1 VVAILPI
8 EKLYLVRT
16 RSEAAAETFWPA
28 GADGR
33 ASGRTP
39 SRAAGQTAELP
50 GGKERIMMDG
60 MGGMG
65 WMTGGVWLVWLLA
78 IVALV
83 LAIVALVKYL
93 RSK

>member
-1 VVAILPI
+1 MRHRRAEGPAEDIFTKKHEVEAI
-8 EKLYLVRT
+8 T
-16 RSEAAAETFWPA
+16 SA
-28 GADGR
+28 G

-39 SRAAGQTAELP
+39 SRAAGQTAEFP

-65 WMTGGVWLVWLLA
+65 WMGGVWLVWLLA

-83 LAIVALVKYL
+83 LAIIALVKYL